1 MGDFLQ
7 QLIGYINPY
16 YLQIL
21 VNIGIGIILAL
32 GLNVVT
38 GLTGQLSLGHAA
50 FMSIGA
56 FTSAVLT
63 IKFGMPFSINL
74 LLTGFITA
82 GVAALI
88 GLPILRLTGD
98 YLAICTLG
106 FAEIVKVVFLNLD
119 ITNRALGLS
128 VPAAKTTIPMP
139 VVVWVVVLL
148 TVVCV
153 TFIHNSRFGRALM
166 AVRGDEIAAEAMG
179 INVTRYKVQ
188 SFALGAFIAGVG
200 GGLYAHFMGYIN
212 PSDFGFLKSV
222 DILSMVVLGG
232 LGSIT
237 GSVIGAT
244 ILSAAPEF
252 LRFMANYRMLV
263 YGGLLVCMMIF
274 RPNGL
279 MGGTSFTD
287 MVLRA
292 LGRKPRLKIIME
304 QKNSE
309 TSRPGN
315 GNP

>member
-1 MGDFLQ
+1 MGDFF
-7 QLIGYINPY
+7 QLLLGSINPY
-16 YLQIL
+16 YLQII

-63 IKFGMPFSINL
+63 IRFAMPFSINL
-74 LLTGFITA
+74 ILTGFITA
-82 GVAALI
+82 GVAAVI

-106 FAEIVKVVFLNLD
+106 FAEIVKVVFLNMD
-119 ITNRALGLS
+119 ITNKALGLS
-128 VPAAKTTIPMP
+128 VPAPNTDIPMP
-139 VVVWVVVLL
+139 IVVWAVVAL
-148 TVVCV
+148 TIVCV
-153 TFIHNSRFGRALM
+153 SFIHSSRFGRALM

-179 INVTRYKVQ
+179 INVTLYKVQ

-232 LGSIT
+232 LGNIT
-237 GSVIGAT
+237 GSVVGAT

-252 LRFMANYRMLV
+252 LRFMASYRMLV
-263 YGGLLVCMMIF
+263 YGGLLVGMMIF

-279 MGGTSFTD
+279 MGGVSFTG

-292 LGRKPRLKIIME
+292 LGRKPHLKTTME
-304 QKNSE
+304 QK
-309 TSRPGN
+309 TSDTSGSGN
-315 GNP
+315 GNT

>member
-7 QLIGYINPY
+7 QLLGHTNPY
-16 YLQIL
+16 YLQIF

-56 FTSAVLT
+56 FTSALLT
-63 IKFGMPFSINL
+63 IRFGMPFSVNL

-106 FAEIVKVVFLNLD
+106 FAEIVKVIFLNLA
-119 ITNRALGLS
+119 ITNGALGLT
-128 VPAAKTTIPMP
+128 VPTASTSIPLP

-148 TVVCV
+148 TIVCV
-153 TFIHNSRFGRALM
+153 TFVHNSRFGRALM

-179 INVTRYKVQ
+179 INVTLYKVQ
-188 SFALGAFIAGVG
+188 SFALGAFMAGVG

-222 DILSMVVLGG
+222 DILSMIVLGG

-237 GSVIGAT
+237 GSVIGAS

-252 LRFMANYRMLV
+252 LRFMASYRMLV

-279 MGGTSFTD
+279 MGGTNFTE

-292 LGRKPRLKIIME
+292 LGRKPRLKILME
-304 QKNSE
+304 QKFSE
-309 TSRPGN
+309 SSRPGN
-315 GNP
+315 GDT

>member
-7 QLIGYINPY
+7 QLMGGINPY

-32 GLNVVT
+32 GLNIVT

-56 FTSAVLT
+56 FTSALLT
-63 IKFGMPFSINL
+63 IKLGMPFSVNL
-74 LLTGFITA
+74 ILTGFITA
-82 GVAALI
+82 AVAALI

-119 ITNRALGLS
+119 ITNRALGLT
-128 VPAAKTTIPMP
+128 VPAPNTVVPMP
-139 VVVWVVVLL
+139 VVVWAVVLL
-148 TVVCV
+148 TIICV

-179 INVTRYKVQ
+179 INVTLYKVQ
-188 SFALGAFIAGVG
+188 SFALGAFMAGVG

-222 DILSMVVLGG
+222 DILSMIVLGG

-252 LRFMANYRMLV
+252 LRFMASYRMLV

-279 MGGTSFTD
+279 MGNISFTGLI
-287 MVLRA
+287 LRA
-292 LGRKPRLKIIME
+292 LGRKPHLKIIME
-304 QKNSE
+304 QKISE

-315 GNP
+315 GDT